1 VPLELAMP
9 RQDDHDQTEA
19 LPPPGSNSAANV
31 IGIAQIIGI
40 DIVNEPQH
48 IWIAEAASRA
58 PLPQDWRQL
67 QNEDGETLY
76 FHTKDRALQKEHPL
90 IMRYKQIY
98 YKARSYTKRM
108 MAGETGADRLEPV
121 DVKIAAITEEVMHR
135 ASEGLPP
142 TTPGIVE
149 SLSKVLGI
157 ETTKEFFLF
166 RVVKQTIEAY
176 VEKEFDLS
184 SIVMDLKGPS
194 DQKGPIQFL
203 REIRQEQNK
212 VDIIRKPTRIVMCQE
227 CETKAAVVKCEQ
239 CKDYFC
245 QDCFNST
252 HATGKRRAHITSDVE
267 QLVCA
272 AYEDRVATC
281 QCVQCGLFYSDE
293 GFMYVHA
300 FDAQRPDLRNH
311 LKRVINGLVCLE
323 CEHYNASVLCED
335 CVDLFCTECFIKLH
349 RKGKR
354 RQHVHLTIDNTG
366 QIFRG
371 GFLVPPEEAQVL
383 TERARSTVETGP
395 WVPFRDKDLK
405 VYWYHLVDKKIR
417 EQTPVDPLTSVPAS
431 VGLDSI
437 EA

>member
-1 VPLELAMP
+1 MLGNRSTDPEPA
-9 RQDDHDQTEA
+9 A
-19 LPPPGSNSAANV
+19 PPGSNTAGMVVA
-31 IGIAQIIGI
+31 IAEIIGI
-40 DIVNEPQH
+40 DIINEPQH
-48 IWIAEAASRA
+48 LWIAEAASRA
-58 PLPQDWRQL
+58 PLPRDWKEL
-67 QNEDGETLY
+67 MNEDGEKLY
-76 FHTKDRALQKEHPL
+76 YHTKDRRLQKEHPL
-90 IMRYKQIY
+90 ILRYKQIY
-98 YKARSYTKRM
+98 FKARSYTKRM
-108 MAGETGADRLEPV
+108 VMGETNADALQKG
-121 DVKIAAITEEVMHR
+121 DVKLAEITETVMDR
-135 ASEGLPP
+135 ASENLPP
-142 TTPGIVE
+142 TTPQVVE
-149 SLSKVLGI
+149 SLSKILGI
-157 ETTKEFFLF
+157 DSTKEFFLF
-166 RVVKQTIEAY
+166 RCVKQTIEAY

-184 SIVMDLKGPS
+184 SIVMDLKGPA

-203 REIRQEQNK
+203 RDIRQEQNK
-212 VDIIRKPTRIVMCQE
+212 VDIIRKPTSIVMCQE
-227 CETKAAVVKCEQ
+227 CEGKAAVVKCEQ

-300 FDAQRPDLRNH
+300 FDASRPDLRNH

-371 GFLVPPEEAQVL
+371 GILVPPEEAQVL

-395 WVPFRDKDLK
+395 WVPFRDQNLK
-405 VYWYHLVDKKIR
+405 VYWWHLVDKR
-417 EQTPVDPLTSVPAS
+417 EKDQTPVDPLTGVPAS
-431 VGLDSI
+431 IALQGDHLDP
-437 EA
+437 

>member
-1 VPLELAMP
+1 MIV
-9 RQDDHDQTEA
+9 
-19 LPPPGSNSAANV
+19 
-31 IGIAQIIGI
+31 GIAEMIGM
-40 DIVNEPQH
+40 DLVNEPQH
-48 IWIAEAASRA
+48 LWIAEAASRA
-58 PLPQDWRQL
+58 ELPKDWKQL
-67 QNEDGETLY
+67 INEDGEVQY
-76 FHTKDRALQKEHPL
+76 YHVRDRRMMKDHPL
-90 IMRYKQIY
+90 IARYKEIY
-98 YKARSYTKRM
+98 HKARSYTKRM
-108 MAGETGADRLEPV
+108 VEGTTEGDQVQKPDAKLS
-121 DVKIAAITEEVMHR
+121 AII
-135 ASEGLPP
+135 SEIMGNANKNKPP
-142 TTPGIVE
+142 TTPDIVE
-149 SLSKVLGI
+149 ALCQELKVDTSR
-157 ETTKEFFLF
+157 EYFLF
-166 RVVKQTIEAY
+166 RVVKQTVEAY
-176 VEKEFDLS
+176 VEKKFELQNILQDLR
-184 SIVMDLKGPS
+184 D
-194 DQKGPIQFL
+194 PITFL
-203 REIRQEQNK
+203 RDIRKKQNQ
-212 VDIIRKPTRIVMCQE
+212 VDVIRKPTSIVMCQE
-227 CETKAAVVKCEQ
+227 CEGKAAVVKCEQ

-300 FDAQRPDLRNH
+300 FDASRPDLRNH

-383 TERARSTVETGP
+383 TDRARSTVETGP
-395 WVPFRDKDLK
+395 WVPFRDEDLK
-405 VYWYHLVDKKIR
+405 VFWYHLVEKTKR
-417 EQTPVDPLTSVPAS
+417 QQGPVDPYTGVPAS
-431 VGLDSI
+431 AALDAPDP
-437 EA
+437 EPED